1 MEIPE
6 PGEEGYIVRVTEE
19 NRKYLSELR
28 RWTLPLGGRIVNYD
42 PKLGSL
48 LSDRLF
54 SYKASDEGN
63 SYITDESTEITVEQ
77 LQQILFIESL
87 EN

>member
-6 PGEEGYIVRVTEE
+6 PGEEGYIVKVTEE
-19 NRKYLSELR
+19 NCKCLSELCGR
-28 RWTLPLGGRIVNYD
+28 NLPIERILNYD
-42 PKLGSL
+42 PNLGSL
-48 LSDRLF
+48 LSDRFFTYRESNEDHLF
-54 SYKASDEGN
+54 ISIG
-63 SYITDESTEITVEQ
+63 STEITVEQ

>member
-6 PGEEGYIVRVTEE
+6 PGKEGYIIRVTEE
-19 NRKYLSELR
+19 NHKRLSEICGWELDLEH
-28 RWTLPLGGRIVNYD
+28 TLNYD
-42 PKLGSL
+42 PDMGS
-48 LSDRLF
+48 SRSSRYF
-54 SYKASDEGN
+54 SYSESDEDEA
-63 SYITDESTEITVEQ
+63 YISTDSTEITVEQ

>member
-6 PGEEGYIVRVTEE
+6 PGKEGYIVKVTEE
-19 NRKYLSELR
+19 NRKCLSELYG
-28 RWTLPLGGRIVNYD
+28 WDLSLDRIVNYD
-42 PKLGSL
+42 PEMGS
-48 LSDRLF
+48 SRSERFF
-54 SYKASDEGN
+54 SYRESSEEC
-63 SYITDESTEITVEQ
+63 SCITDESTEITVEQ

>member
-6 PGEEGYIVRVTEE
+6 PGEEGYIIRITEE
-19 NRKYLSELR
+19 NHKRLSEICGWELD
-28 RWTLPLGGRIVNYD
+28 LEHILNYD
-42 PKLGSL
+42 LDMGSPY
-48 LSDRLF
+48 F
-54 SYKASDEGN
+54 SYRESDEDE
-63 SYITDESTEITVEQ
+63 SFISTDSTEITVEQ

>member
-6 PGEEGYIVRVTEE
+6 PGEEGYIIRVTEE
-19 NRKYLSELR
+19 NSKYLSELYG
-28 RWTLPLGGRIVNYD
+28 WDLPLDRILNYD
-42 PKLGSL
+42 TSMGIL

-54 SYKASDEGN
+54 SYRRSDETN
-63 SYITDESTEITVEQ
+63 LHITADSTEITVEQ

>member
-6 PGEEGYIVRVTEE
+6 PGREGYIIKVTEE
-19 NRKYLSELR
+19 SHEYLSEFCG
-28 RWTLPLGGRIVNYD
+28 WELPLDHILNYD
-42 PKLGSL
+42 PSIGS
-48 LSDRLF
+48 SPSERRF
-54 SYKASDEGN
+54 SFKESDEDN
-63 SYITDESTEITVEQ
+63 SYIITDSTEITVEQ

>member
-6 PGEEGYIVRVTEE
+6 PGEEGYIIKITEE
-19 NRKYLSELR
+19 NSKYLSEICGWNLF
-28 RWTLPLGGRIVNYD
+28 LDRILNYD
-42 PKLGSL
+42 PSMGSS
-48 LSDRLF
+48 LSDRFF
-54 SYKASDEGN
+54 SYSESVEDN
-63 SYITDESTEITVEQ
+63 SYIITDSTEITVEH

>member
-6 PGEEGYIVRVTEE
+6 PGEEGYIIKVTEE

-28 RWTLPLGGRIVNYD
+28 GRGLPLECILNYD
-42 PKLGSL
+42 LNMGSS
-48 LSDRLF
+48 LSDRFF
-54 SYKASDEGN
+54 SYRESNEDH
-63 SYITDESTEITVEQ
+63 SYITAGSTEITAEQ